1 VEGDYRLNPTITKA
15 VIAVTCALV
24 AYSIAVITE
33 QRKKSITNLVLTFLT
48 LGVVL
53 DITST
58 VLMIMGSSG
67 ITYHG
72 FVGWSALGVM
82 LVDAILIWRYW
93 MKNNSATISRGLN
106 LYTRYAYG
114 WWVVAYIAGAFIAMT
129 LK

>member
-1 VEGDYRLNPTITKA
+1 MNPTLIKA
-15 VIAVTCALV
+15 VIVVTCALV
-24 AYSIAVITE
+24 SYSIAIITE
-33 QRKKSITNLVLTFLT
+33 QRKKSITKFVLTFLT
-48 LGVVL
+48 LGVTL

-72 FVGWSALGVM
+72 FIGWSALLVM

-93 MKNNSATISRGLN
+93 VKNKNATVSRGLN
-106 LYTRYAYG
+106 LYTRYAYA
-114 WWVVAYIAGAFIAMT
+114 WWVVAYIAGAIIAMT

>member
-1 VEGDYRLNPTITKA
+1 LNPTLIKA
-15 VIAVTCALV
+15 VIVVTCALV
-24 AYSIAVITE
+24 SYSIAIITE
-33 QRKKSITNLVLTFLT
+33 QRKKSITKFVLTFLT
-48 LGVVL
+48 LGVTL

-72 FVGWSALGVM
+72 FIGWSALLVM

-93 MKNNSATISRGLN
+93 VKNKNATVSRGLN
-106 LYTRYAYG
+106 LYTRYAYA
-114 WWVVAYIAGAFIAMT
+114 WWVVAYIAGAIIAMT

>member
-1 VEGDYRLNPTITKA
+1 LNPTITKA
-15 VIAVTCALV
+15 VIVVTCAMV
-24 AYSIAVITE
+24 SYSIAVIRE
-33 QRKKSITNLVLTFLT
+33 QRKKSITKFVLTFLT

-72 FVGWSALGVM
+72 FIGWSALLVM
-82 LVDAILIWRYW
+82 LIDAVLIWRYW
-93 MKNNSATISRGLN
+93 RKNKSATVSRGVN

-114 WWVVAYIAGAFIAMT
+114 WWVVAYIAGAVIAMT
-129 LK
+129 LSSPNQ

>member
-1 VEGDYRLNPTITKA
+1 MNPTIVKA
-15 VIAVTCALV
+15 VIVVTCALV
-24 AYSIAVITE
+24 SYSIAVITE
-33 QRKKSITNLVLTFLT
+33 QRKSSITKFVLIFLT
-48 LGVVL
+48 LGVTL

-72 FVGWSALGVM
+72 FIGWSALLVM
-82 LVDAILIWRYW
+82 LVDAVLIWRYW
-93 MKNNSATISRGLN
+93 LKHKNAAVSRGLN

-114 WWVVAYIAGAFIAMT
+114 WWVVAYIAGAIIAMT

>member
-1 VEGDYRLNPTITKA
+1 LNPTIVKA
-15 VIAVTCALV
+15 VIVVTCALIS
-24 AYSIAVITE
+24 YSIAVLTE
-33 QRKKSITNLVLTFLT
+33 QRKKSITRVVLTFLT

-72 FVGWSALGVM
+72 FIGWSALAVM

-93 MKNNSATISRGLN
+93 LKNESAAVSRGLN

-114 WWVVAYIAGAFIAMT
+114 WWVVAYIAGAAIAMT

>member
-1 VEGDYRLNPTITKA
+1 MNPTIIKA
-15 VIAVTCALV
+15 VIVVTCALLS
-24 AYSIAVITE
+24 YSIAVITE
-33 QRKKSITNLVLTFLT
+33 QRKSSITKFVLTFLT
-48 LGVVL
+48 LGVTL

-72 FVGWSALGVM
+72 FIGWSALLVM
-82 LVDAILIWRYW
+82 LVDAVLIWRYW
-93 MKNNSATISRGLN
+93 LKHKSAAVSRGLN

-114 WWVVAYIAGAFIAMT
+114 WWVVAYIAGAIIAAT

>member
-1 VEGDYRLNPTITKA
+1 MNPTIVKA
-15 VIAVTCALV
+15 VVVVTCALV
-24 AYSIAVITE
+24 SYSIAIITE
-33 QRKKSITNLVLTFLT
+33 QRKKSITKFVLTFLT
-48 LGVVL
+48 LGVTL

-72 FVGWSALGVM
+72 FIGWSALLVM

-93 MKNNSATISRGLN
+93 VKNKNATVSRGLN
-106 LYTRYAYG
+106 LYTRYAYA
-114 WWVVAYIAGAFIAMT
+114 WWVVAYIAGAIIAMT

>member
-1 VEGDYRLNPTITKA
+1 LNPTIVKA
-15 VIAVTCALV
+15 VIVVTFALLF
-24 AYSIAVITE
+24 YSIGVITE
-33 QRKKSITNLVLTFLT
+33 QRKKSITKFVLAFLT

-72 FVGWSALGVM
+72 FIGWSALSVM
-82 LVDAILIWRYW
+82 LIDAILIWRYW
-93 MKNNSATISRGLN
+93 LKNKSAAVSRGLN

-114 WWVVAYIAGAFIAMT
+114 WWVVAYIAGAIIAMT

>member
-1 VEGDYRLNPTITKA
+1 MNPTLIKA
-15 VIAVTCALV
+15 VIVVTCALV
-24 AYSIAVITE
+24 SYSIAIITE
-33 QRKKSITNLVLTFLT
+33 QRKKSITKFVLTFLT
-48 LGVVL
+48 LGVTL

-72 FVGWSALGVM
+72 FIGWSALLVM

-93 MKNNSATISRGLN
+93 VKNKNATVSRGLN
-106 LYTRYAYG
+106 LYTRYAYA
-114 WWVVAYIAGAFIAMT
+114 WWVVAYIAGAILAMT

>member
-1 VEGDYRLNPTITKA
+1 MNPTIIKA
-15 VIAVTCALV
+15 VIVVTCALV
-24 AYSIAVITE
+24 AYSIGVITE
-33 QRKKSITNLVLTFLT
+33 QRQKSITKFVLTFLT
-48 LGVVL
+48 LGVIL

-72 FVGWSALGVM
+72 FIGWSALTVM
-82 LVDAILIWRYW
+82 LIDAVLIWRFW
-93 MKNNSATISRGLN
+93 MKNKNATVPRGLN

-114 WWVVAYIAGAFIAMT
+114 WWVLAYIAGATIAMT

>member
-1 VEGDYRLNPTITKA
+1 MNPTIVKA
-15 VIAVTCALV
+15 VIVVTFALLF
-24 AYSIAVITE
+24 YSIGVITE
-33 QRKKSITNLVLTFLT
+33 QRKKSITKFVLAFLT

-72 FVGWSALGVM
+72 FIGWSALSVM
-82 LVDAILIWRYW
+82 LIDAILIWRYW
-93 MKNNSATISRGLN
+93 LKNKSAAVSRGLN

-114 WWVVAYIAGAFIAMT
+114 WWVVAYIAGAIIAMT